1 MIRNIRAVERKKT
14 RHPNYSNYTVIKEL
28 IIIFVF
34 GYLDRFILNIP
45 NLLDEPL
52 SLVMKLK
59 RYVIGM

>member
-14 RHPNYSNYTVIKEL
+14 RHPNYSVIKEL
-28 IIIFVF
+28 IITLVF

-52 SLVMKLK
+52 SFVMKLK